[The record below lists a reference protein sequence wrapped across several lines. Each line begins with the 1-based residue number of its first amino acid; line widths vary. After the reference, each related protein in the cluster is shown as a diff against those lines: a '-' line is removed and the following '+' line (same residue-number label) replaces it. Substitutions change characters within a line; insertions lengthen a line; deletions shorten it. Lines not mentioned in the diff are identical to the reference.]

1 MTDIEPE
8 GVVREY
14 TAAKERRDLDAMAEL
29 LDPNV
34 MSYDPSFPEP
44 VRGREACRKASE
56 ILAQVP
62 DLRIGILTLLSNG
75 DAVAGEFMTTF
86 TMPPTGRRIELRYA
100 KFFRV
105 NSKGLIA
112 EEREYSDSAEKERQ
126 LGQDAY
132 NAFLSQVDGS
142 PRAGSPAR
150 Q

>member
-1 MTDIEPE
+1 MTRTEPE
-8 GVVREY
+8 DIIREY
-14 TAAKERRDLDAMAEL
+14 TAAKERRDLDAAAEL

-34 MSYDPSFPEP
+34 LSYDPSFPEP
-44 VRGREACRKASE
+44 VRGRDACRKASE

-62 DLRIGILTLLSNG
+62 DLKIGILNIMSKD
-75 DAVAGEFMTTF
+75 DAVAGEFVTTF

-112 EEREYSDSAEKERQ
+112 EEREYSDSVEKERQ

-142 PRAGSPAR
+142 SKSGNS
-150 Q
+150 

>member
-1 MTDIEPE
+1 MTRTEPE
-8 GVVREY
+8 DVVRGY

-29 LDPNV
+29 LDPDV
-34 MSYDPSFPEP
+34 LSYDPSFPEP
-44 VRGREACRKASE
+44 VRGRDACRKASE
-56 ILAQVP
+56 ILATVP
-62 DLRIGILTLLSNG
+62 DLKIGILNIMSKG
-75 DAVAGEFMTTF
+75 DAVAGEFVTTF
-86 TMPPTGRRIELRYA
+86 LMPPTGRRIELRYA

-142 PRAGSPAR
+142 SKAGST
-150 Q
+150 